1 MDSTSAGIDFAA
13 IGHQDSWQNI
23 SAMVNSIR
31 NSGQEALT
39 CEKIK
44 DIYSFI
50 PSSVLFKVKVRS
62 KTGTEINGAYI
73 ETFIDPDKLCT
84 QFIRTNIS
92 KVVTAM
98 SRAKKGGFK
107 IVTLGGF
114 TSIVLEGNLDCFATG
129 ETKFTTGNSLT
140 AAFIVKG
147 IEKAADGLHIDLRQ
161 SNILIIGATG
171 DIGTACSHYLKS
183 RANKLLLCARNVQR
197 LNKMAAQLTD
207 EKIALRHSV
216 NLQDLLPEAD
226 IIISAASSSGIKLDH
241 CKKNVLICDAG
252 YPKNI
257 EHRISDNREVHVFH
271 GGMGQ
276 VSCGYDF
283 SPDYSQSMYY
293 YDAPHIMHGC
303 ILEAMVLAFE
313 KKYENYSSAKGNI
326 TAEKM
331 EDIYALSVKHGI
343 VLAPFYN
350 AKGLWGKN
358 DVQA

>member
-1 MDSTSAGIDFAA
+1 MDSTAAGIDFAA

-31 NSGQEALT
+31 TSGQEVLS

-44 DIYSFI
+44 NIYSYI

-62 KTGTEINGAYI
+62 KTGKEINGAYI

-92 KVVTAM
+92 KVITAM
-98 SRAKKGGFK
+98 SRAKKLGFK

-114 TSIVLEGNLDCFATG
+114 TSIVLEGNLDSFATG
-129 ETKFTTGNSLT
+129 ETKFTTGNTLT

-147 IEKAADGLHIDLRQ
+147 IEKAAARLHIDLSK
-161 SNILIIGATG
+161 SNVLIIGATG
-171 DIGTACSHYLKS
+171 DIGMACSHYMKS

-197 LNKMAAQLTD
+197 LAKTAAELANED
-207 EKIALRHSV
+207 IDLRYSV
-216 NLQDLLPEAD
+216 HLQDLLPEAD
-226 IIISAASSSGIKLDH
+226 IVIAAASSSGIHLDH
-241 CKKNVLICDAG
+241 CKKNTLICDAG
-252 YPKNI
+252 YPKNLEYHI
-257 EHRISDNREVHVFH
+257 VHNQDVHLFH

-283 SPDYSQSMYY
+283 NPDYSETMYHY
-293 YDAPHIMHGC
+293 EAPHIMHGC

-313 KKYENYSSAKGNI
+313 KKFENYSSAKGNI
-326 TAEKM
+326 TMDKM
-331 EDIYALSVKHGI
+331 EAIYTLSEKHGI

-350 AKGLWGKN
+350 AKGLW
-358 DVQA
+358 

>member
-1 MDSTSAGIDFAA
+1 MDSTPAGLDFAA

-31 NSGQEALT
+31 NSGGEVLS

-44 DIYSFI
+44 NIYSFI

-84 QFIRTNIS
+84 QFIRANIS

-98 SRAKKGGFK
+98 TRAKKQGFK

-114 TSIVLEGNLDCFATG
+114 TSIVLEGNLDSFATD
-129 ETKFTTGNSLT
+129 ETKFTTGNTLT
-140 AAFIVKG
+140 AAFVVKG
-147 IEKAADGLHIDLRQ
+147 IEKAAAGLDIDVSK
-161 SNILIIGATG
+161 SNVLIIGATG
-171 DIGTACSHYLKS
+171 DIGMACSHYMKS

-197 LNKMAAQLTD
+197 LSKMAGELANEAIDLCY
-207 EKIALRHSV
+207 SV
-216 NLQDLLPEAD
+216 HVQDLVPEAD
-226 IIISAASSSGIKLDH
+226 IIIAAASSSGIQLDQ
-241 CKKNVLICDAG
+241 CKKNTLICDAG
-252 YPKNI
+252 YPKNLEYHI
-257 EHRISDNREVHVFH
+257 VHNKDIHLFH

-313 KKYENYSSAKGNI
+313 NKYENYSSAKGNI
-326 TAEKM
+326 TTKKM
-331 EDIYALSVKHGI
+331 EDIYSLSVKHGI
-343 VLAPFYN
+343 DLAPFYN
-350 AKGLWGKN
+350 AKGLW
-358 DVQA
+358 

>member
-1 MDSTSAGIDFAA
+1 MDSTPAGIDFAA

-31 NSGQEALT
+31 NSGQEALS
-39 CEKIK
+39 CEKIRN
-44 DIYSFI
+44 IYSYI

-62 KTGTEINGAYI
+62 KTGVELNGAYI

-84 QFIRTNIS
+84 QFIRTNIN
-92 KVVTAM
+92 KVMTAM
-98 SRAKKGGFK
+98 SRAKKLGFK

-114 TSIVLEGNLDCFATG
+114 TSIVLEGNLDSFATG
-129 ETKFTTGNSLT
+129 ETKFTTGNTLT

-147 IEKAADGLHIDLRQ
+147 IEKAADRLQINLCQ
-161 SNILIIGATG
+161 SKVLIIGATG
-171 DIGTACSHYLKS
+171 DIGSACSHYLKN
-183 RANKLLLCARNVQR
+183 RADKLLLCARNVQR
-197 LNKMAAQLTD
+197 LAKMAGELANGGTD
-207 EKIALRHSV
+207 LRYSA

-226 IIISAASSSGIKLDH
+226 IIIAAASSSGIKLDH
-241 CKKNVLICDAG
+241 LKKNVLICDAG
-252 YPKNI
+252 YPKNL
-257 EHRISDNREVHVFH
+257 EHQIADNKDVHVFH

-283 SPDYSQSMYY
+283 NPDYTKSMYY

-326 TAEKM
+326 TTEKI

-350 AKGLWGKN
+350 AKGLW
-358 DVQA
+358 